1 MLKRLLVLVALV
13 LGLPGL
19 ARAAAILVNE
29 FSAVAATQF
38 LNGGTA
44 AADVDGAPTA
54 DTYFGREIGNGGDW
68 LELVV
73 VQDHF
78 DLRGSSLSIAEG
90 TGAGRATTVLTFTQN
105 SLWSDLRSGT
115 IITVAEDVP
124 DDPTYN
130 PLGGDWWL
138 NAQASNTASGLFIT
152 ASNFS
157 VSNDDTQISI
167 LDSLSHV
174 VFGPAGEG
182 VQPTS
187 GVSRP
192 TPAPRSRRSRPTTTA
207 ARARSARRTAGTA
220 ARTCRTSARCALR
233 CPSPERRRSSVSPWR
248 SRSVRAELD
257 AQLDPL
263 QVGVAHE
270 LRVAHEVL

>member
-13 LGLPGL
+13 VGLPGL

-187 GVSRP
+187 GVNNKEVWKLEADPSAAI
-192 TPAPRSRRSRPTTTA
+192 TPISSYNDGSSSSFGSPNRWNGGANVQDFS
-207 ARARSARRTAGTA
+207 
-220 ARTCRTSARCALR
+220 ALR
-233 CPSPERRRSSVSPWR
+233 AAVPEPG
-248 SRSVRAELD
+248 A
-257 AQLDPL
+257 AT
-263 QVGVAHE
+263 QVGVA
-270 LRVAHEVL
+270 LALALSAGRARRAA